1 MGVFRGLSMATVS
14 HHLFLED
21 AAIINP
27 STVADLLSIPSAL
40 LAGNSMVSSMTPVT
54 IFLAARCKCH
64 FEFSLESPSS
74 LSSLTVWIVS
84 YLYLN
89 SRVGFLSRET
99 GWGGTVWMLVQ
110 RSRLLLQAVDYLFYF
125 QE

>member
-1 MGVFRGLSMATVS
+1 MATVS

-27 STVADLLSIPSAL
+27 STVANLLSIPSAL

-54 IFLAARCKCH
+54 IFLAAQCKCH

-110 RSRLLLQAVDYLFYF
+110 GSRLLLQAMDYLFYF